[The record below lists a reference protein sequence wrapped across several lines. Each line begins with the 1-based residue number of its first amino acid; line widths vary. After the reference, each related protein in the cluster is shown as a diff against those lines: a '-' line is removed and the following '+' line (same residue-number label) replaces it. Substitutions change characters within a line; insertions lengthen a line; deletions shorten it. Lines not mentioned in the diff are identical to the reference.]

1 MRIGIYTD
9 QVYRSDGDV
18 LSTNRAFVRFV
29 TSLGPRVDEVVLF
42 GRLDPAGGRDPYTLP
57 AGVRL
62 VPLPF
67 YPRVTAV
74 ASLAAAARRSCAIF
88 ARELEH
94 LDGVWI
100 FGPHPLALAF
110 ARIARRRGVR
120 LFLGVR
126 QDYPAY
132 LANRLSGTTRTL
144 GLPTARLLDRSFRR
158 LARTTPTV
166 VVGDALARK
175 YAGGPVLTTG
185 FSLIRADEIVDAA
198 EAHGRS
204 WDGDELR
211 LLTVTRLDPE
221 KNPILL
227 PEILERLRRRDPRW
241 RLTVAGDGP
250 ERTAVEER
258 ARDLGVAE
266 RFEVLG
272 EVANGPALWALYRD
286 AHAFLHVSLT
296 EGLPQVLF
304 EAQAAGL
311 PIVAT
316 DVGGVSAAL
325 GGGESGLLVRPRDAD
340 AAASAVATLADR
352 SLRAQLIDA
361 GLARAAT
368 ETLDAQLD
376 RIVAF
381 FASARVAAIDA
392 AAPASARTSQ
402 K

>member
-1 MRIGIYTD
+1 M
-9 QVYRSDGDV
+9 
-18 LSTNRAFVRFV
+18 
-29 TSLGPRVDEVVLF
+29 
-42 GRLDPAGGRDPYTLP
+42 
-57 AGVRL
+57 
-62 VPLPF
+62 
-67 YPRVTAV
+67 
-74 ASLAAAARRSCAIF
+74 
-88 ARELEH
+88 
-94 LDGVWI
+94 
-100 FGPHPLALAF
+100 
-110 ARIARRRGVR
+110 
-120 LFLGVR
+120 R

-185 FSLIRADEIVDAA
+185 FSLIRSDEIVDAA